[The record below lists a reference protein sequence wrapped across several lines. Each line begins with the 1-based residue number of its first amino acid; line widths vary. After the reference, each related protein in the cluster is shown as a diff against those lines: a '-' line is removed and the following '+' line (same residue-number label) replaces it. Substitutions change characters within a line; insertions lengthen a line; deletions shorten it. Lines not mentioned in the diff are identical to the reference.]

1 MKGILLLFGLFGG
14 TLLSALPPP
23 EEIEFRFEPS
33 FADGTLVWLG
43 RVNGGKIHC
52 TTYTLPIVAD
62 GGVAS
67 HNKAKPVLVREVE
80 VSAAEFEALAGLI
93 EGQRL
98 RAEAEKAEPVGVDG
112 TNWVFRRKAGGR
124 VLELRF
130 WTPENRKGSAA
141 FSLGTKFM
149 AVAQVKNTLPLEPD
163 NPVGEVPIL
172 VPTDPFVPPKH

>member
-1 MKGILLLFGLFGG
+1 M
-14 TLLSALPPP
+14 
-23 EEIEFRFEPS
+23 
-33 FADGTLVWLG
+33 
-43 RVNGGKIHC
+43 H
-52 TTYTLPIVAD
+52 
-62 GGVAS
+62 
-67 HNKAKPVLVREVE
+67 
-80 VSAAEFEALAGLI
+80 
-93 EGQRL
+93 
-98 RAEAEKAEPVGVDG
+98 PVGVDG